1 VPSHVVRSRPPRGAA
16 SHAQPDRD
24 PERLRSYLEDAAH
37 VPGGHADGIVFPR
50 TEADVA
56 AVLGGGRPVLPIG
69 AQSSLTGGATPMG
82 EVLLSTA
89 RLTTIEVGPRRAMV
103 GPGVTLASLDA
114 ALRAQGAW
122 YPPVPTFTGATVGGV
137 VSTNAAGAA
146 TFKYGA
152 TRAWVEELT
161 VVLADGDVLDLR
173 RGEVH
178 AHVDGYFEIERSASI
193 VRVPVPDY
201 RMPRVPKV
209 SAGYYAAPGMDLIDL
224 FIGAEGTLG
233 VVTSVTLRTESPRP
247 SVALA
252 LVNCPTRHTG
262 LRLAADLRTASGMG
276 VAAIEHM
283 DRKSLELLREDHVD
297 AECQVTL
304 PADAELLLIVTLEVV
319 GGLDSSQAFE
329 EIGRALDE
337 VTPNTPLV
345 QFCRLLSRADVLDRA
360 EIALP
365 DDHARQAQFIAL
377 REAVPAAVNQR
388 IGRAQRTID
397 PRIAKMAA
405 DVIVPHERL
414 ADLLDLCDAE
424 FARRGLAGAVWGHIS
439 DGNLHPNVVPRSFD
453 EYVAGSKAVLTIGR
467 AAIGW
472 GGSPCAEHGVGRHAV
487 KQQLVRDLYG
497 DSGVAAMHRVKAAL
511 DPRRR
516 LAPGVLGL

>member
-1 VPSHVVRSRPPRGAA
+1 
-16 SHAQPDRD
+16 
-24 PERLRSYLEDAAH
+24 
-37 VPGGHADGIVFPR
+37 
-50 TEADVA
+50 
-56 AVLGGGRPVLPIG
+56 
-69 AQSSLTGGATPMG
+69 
-82 EVLLSTA
+82 
-89 RLTTIEVGPRRAMV
+89 MV

-178 AHVDGYFEIERSASI
+178 AHVDGYFEIERPASI
-193 VRVPVPDY
+193 VRVPVPAY

-297 AECQVTL
+297 AGCQVTL

-319 GGLDSSQAFE
+319 GGLDGSQAFE

-345 QFCRLLSRADVLDRA
+345 QFCRMLSRADVLDRA

-397 PRIAKMAA
+397 PRIAKVAA

-453 EYVAGSKAVLTIGR
+453 EYIGGLSGGADDWARRDRLGRKPLRGARRRTARGEAAARSRPLRRQWRGGHAPGQSR
-467 AAIGW
+467 ARSSAAA
-472 GGSPCAEHGVGRHAV
+472 CARRTWVIRC
-487 KQQLVRDLYG
+487 D
-497 DSGVAAMHRVKAAL
+497 RVESLRAR
-511 DPRRR
+511 PRRVACGSAGPQPR
-516 LAPGVLGL
+516 V